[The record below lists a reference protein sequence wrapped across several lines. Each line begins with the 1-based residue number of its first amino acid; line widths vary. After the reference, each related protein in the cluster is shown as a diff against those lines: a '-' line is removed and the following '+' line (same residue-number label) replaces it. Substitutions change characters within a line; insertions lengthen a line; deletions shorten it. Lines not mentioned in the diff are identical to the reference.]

1 MLQYCPADIT
11 EKFGKE
17 SFGMKK
23 KYIGT
28 VFFSLLLLLLFLP
41 VFFYVIYYGNNVDYN
56 AMHKIVT
63 VEGNNFVHCIIIY
76 VISSGFLLC
85 YLLRK

>member
-28 VFFSLLLLLLFLP
+28 VFFSLLLLFFRFSFMLF
-41 VFFYVIYYGNNVDYN
+41 ITE
-56 AMHKIVT
+56 IT
-63 VEGNNFVHCIIIY
+63 
-76 VISSGFLLC
+76 
-85 YLLRK
+85 